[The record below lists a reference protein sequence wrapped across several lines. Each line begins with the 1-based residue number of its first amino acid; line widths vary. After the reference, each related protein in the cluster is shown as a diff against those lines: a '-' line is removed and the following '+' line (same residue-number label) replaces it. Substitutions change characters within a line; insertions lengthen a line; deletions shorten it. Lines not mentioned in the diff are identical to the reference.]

1 MKKLRIAG
9 VMAAFCLLQGGCGA
23 EQETTDAFQAK
34 AADTVQIAKDSSGL
48 TKMPEEQSAALK
60 GYAVFLTEYEPRQ
73 GRNRQE
79 ETPAFTLIYLD
90 GDDVPELV
98 VIDGIE
104 HADGVSVFKY
114 EEGKIVSVGTYGQYG
129 GFSYQEKEGI
139 VFDDYDQGGNIYAR
153 VYQIE
158 GSKQILL
165 QSFSET
171 CYDILI
177 EEDYTYTVDG
187 EEVSKEQYLK
197 VFRKWYETDYKYVDY
212 GMCRLLTAGDI
223 QDGLREELEKMILMR
238 EEVPE

>member
-1 MKKLRIAG
+1 M
-9 VMAAFCLLQGGCGA
+9 
-23 EQETTDAFQAK
+23 
-34 AADTVQIAKDSSGL
+34 
-48 TKMPEEQSAALK
+48 
-60 GYAVFLTEYEPRQ
+60 
-73 GRNRQE
+73 
-79 ETPAFTLIYLD
+79 
-90 GDDVPELV
+90 
-98 VIDGIE
+98 
-104 HADGVSVFKY
+104 
-114 EEGKIVSVGTYGQYG
+114 
-129 GFSYQEKEGI
+129 
-139 VFDDYDQGGNIYAR
+139 
-153 VYQIE
+153 
-158 GSKQILL
+158 